1 LFRYTV
7 RPGDTL
13 YKIAAQL
20 YVPIDAIMAVN
31 PGLNPYDLLIGQ
43 VIMIPT
49 EYARPRPYA
58 APPPSQPREY
68 Y

>member
-1 LFRYTV
+1 MFRYTV

-13 YKIAAQL
+13 YKIAAQFN
-20 YVPIDAIMAVN
+20 VPIDAIMAIN
-31 PGLNPYDLLIGQ
+31 PGLYPYDLLIGQ

-49 EYARPRPYA
+49 EYARPQPYVT
-58 APPPSQPREY
+58 PPPSQPREY